1 MKLKV
6 IKLLFN
12 YYIIN
17 YNSIYKMAN
26 LSRLTQK
33 RLVNEIKR
41 VEPSDMY
48 QIYYSESEELT
59 YYFLIRLD
67 AQPYENGYYIGKII
81 VPSDYP
87 KNPGDFYLLTPNGR
101 FMTNNKICMSNTSYH
116 KDQWAAAG
124 WNIERMVQGIISM
137 FYNLEEHGISF
148 ITTEESEKLK
158 LRDESIAYNKF
169 HLEKIF
175 TKFDRFVN
183 PDMSLIPIETV
194 RKDLE
199 NSKKKPKKGSAK
211 TEEPPTA

>member
-1 MKLKV
+1 
-6 IKLLFN
+6 
-12 YYIIN
+12 
-17 YNSIYKMAN
+17 MAN

-41 VEPSDMY
+41 IEPSDMY
-48 QIYYSESEELT
+48 QIYYSETDELT

-67 AQPYENGYYIGKII
+67 AQPYENGYYIGKIV

-101 FMTNNKICMSNTSYH
+101 FMPNNKICMSNTSYH

-148 ITTEESEKLK
+148 ITTEESEKIK
-158 LRDESIAYNKF
+158 LRDESIEYNCNK
-169 HLEKIF
+169 HSKIF

-183 PDMSLIPIETV
+183 PDMTLIPIDTV
-194 RKDLE
+194 RTNVE
-199 NSKKKPKKGSAK
+199 ASKKKPKKVSAK
-211 TEEPPTA
+211 NDDTVTV